1 MSKKIFNRMKA
12 KILNKKPLPQLEEE
26 TKEDEIQTTIDT
38 INKKFGKAIISSASL
53 KKIEKNN

>member
-1 MSKKIFNRMKA
+1 MKA